1 MSFPS
6 SLMILSRR
14 NGSVFSSRRSE
25 SIVLLHK
32 FTTIAVLEGGIYMK
46 SNADGCERQD
56 SSQGWQYFCCVGSSS
71 DGKARERPH
80 NAGMVTL
87 RPDTLSKR
95 NRRRTGRHRSRRLLW
110 PSRLSS
116 DRNDPA
122 PVRILSRRDKAYS
135 WLDSAGRHSRSSSEA
150 AAFQQ
155 LLPPRCLRFE
165 PALLVNDSLASRSI
179 VGRRA
184 GRYL

>member
-1 MSFPS
+1 MVLFS
-6 SLMILSRR
+6 
-14 NGSVFSSRRSE
+14 SSRRSE
-25 SIVLLHK
+25 SIVSVHR

-46 SNADGCERQD
+46 SNADGCERQE
-56 SSQGWQYFCCVGSSS
+56 SLQGWQYFCCVGSCS
-71 DGKARERPH
+71 DVRARERPH

-87 RPDTLSKR
+87 RPDSLSKR
-95 NRRRTGRHRSRRLLW
+95 PRRRRGRHRSGRLLW

-116 DRNDPA
+116 DCNDPA
-122 PVRILSRRDKAYS
+122 PVRILSRGDKAYS
-135 WLDSAGRHSRSSSEA
+135 WLDSTGRHSRSSSEA
-150 AAFQQ
+150 AASQQ

-165 PALLVNDSLASRSI
+165 TALLINDSLAGRSI